1 MSFMATKAARQALI
15 RDLIQEAGISTQTE
29 LCEALAE
36 RGINV
41 TQPTLSKDLLAIG
54 ATRRRDPAGDA
65 YYVIDDRL
73 ANQAKLPSSI
83 LDLVVSIAATGNV
96 VILKTPS
103 GAANFF
109 ASFLDRLRWPEIL
122 GTIAGDDTI
131 AIYTAAIDGAEA
143 LKAKLE
149 EMKAQGGKN
158 G

>member
-1 MSFMATKAARQALI
+1 MSFTATKAARQALI
-15 RDLIQEAGISTQTE
+15 KDLIQEEGISTQTE
-29 LCEALAE
+29 LCIALAD

-54 ATRRRDPAGDA
+54 AIRRRGPEGDA
-65 YYVIDDRL
+65 HYVIDDRL
-73 ANQAKLPSSI
+73 VNQTKLPNSV
-83 LDLVVSIAATGNV
+83 LDLVVSVAASGNV

-109 ASFLDRLRWPEIL
+109 ASFLDRLRWSEIL